1 MLPLALAG
9 LGPGP
14 LPGCRASLIK
24 PELTCQC
31 LRRLAGVD
39 FAPGLLALALWHLQW
54 PLRAPAQVHSGALAG

>member
-9 LGPGP
+9 PGPGP
-14 LPGCRASLIK
+14 LPGCRASLNK
-24 PELTCQC
+24 PELTS